1 MIRKN
6 RASLIVALAPAL
18 LAAFFAPQMVHAED
32 TCCFNNFRFAGGCQ
46 VRPASGE
53 TCASV
58 LSYLNS
64 FDSVGSYYC
73 GNTTVRGG
81 WTLTSCTHSGI
92 TAGGATVQ
100 ESQPTYRTVQPNTSP
115 PVVEPKTA
123 PGAADASL
131 IQTAAPMKVR
141 FDDSVDSGA
150 DGAGHIVF
158 GHLEEDLMS
167 GDTVIAPAGSEVQAE
182 LVPTSFWTDGGG
194 DAFEIQATSVKVG
207 DQLVPLSGIA
217 IQAEGQI
224 PTSGEQ
230 LQVPEGSLVSFE
242 TGVAKEHQ
250 ADKAILETA
259 TARWMEAFNTGN
271 AEALAALY
279 AEDAVVAPPNAP
291 AIFGRDAIR
300 ADHQEQF
307 ASADLA
313 IELEDLEF
321 VIQGDLGYKAGR
333 YRMRAEDDTLVDR
346 GKYLEVWR
354 KIDGT
359 WLIHRD
365 IYNSSLPLP
374 AGDEKED

>member
-1 MIRKN
+1 M
-6 RASLIVALAPAL
+6 L
-18 LAAFFAPQMVHAED
+18 LAVFFAPQIVQAQD

-46 VRPASGE
+46 VHPAKGE
-53 TCASV
+53 TCTSV

-64 FDSVGSYYC
+64 FDSVGAYYC

-81 WTLTSCTHSGI
+81 WTLISCKESGI
-92 TAGGATVQ
+92 TPGGATVQ
-100 ESQPTYRTVQPNTSP
+100 ESQPTYRAVQPGTSP
-115 PVVEPKTA
+115 RAVEPKTA

-242 TGVAKEHQ
+242 TSVAKEHQ
-250 ADKAILETA
+250 ADKAILEKA
-259 TARWMEAFNTGN
+259 TARWMESFNTGN

-307 ASADLA
+307 ATVGIA

-321 VIQGDLGYKAGR
+321 VIKGDLGYKAGR
-333 YRMRAEDDTLVDR
+333 YRVRTEDDTLIDR

-374 AGDEKED
+374 KGDEKED